1 MPHSQSTG
9 LSPFLPV
16 IVIPAHLDVIDTEG
30 GKRPV
35 GTHAAPMPSADDPK
49 TFGAYIA
56 DRMDFMGPQKN
67 AEEALLTAT
76 RPPAERGARRPRVT
90 RSGP

>member
-30 GKRPV
+30 GNR
-35 GTHAAPMPSADDPK
+35 TFAAHANS
-49 TFGAYIA
+49 
-56 DRMDFMGPQKN
+56 N
-67 AEEALLTAT
+67 VVLE
-76 RPPAERGARRPRVT
+76 
-90 RSGP
+90 